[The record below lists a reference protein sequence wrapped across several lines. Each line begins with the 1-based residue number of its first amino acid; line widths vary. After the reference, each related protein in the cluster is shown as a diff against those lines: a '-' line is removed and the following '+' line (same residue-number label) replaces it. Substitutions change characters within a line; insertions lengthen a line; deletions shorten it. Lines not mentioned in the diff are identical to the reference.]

1 MIVIVAWQWLPFATL
16 ILLTALQSLSEEQRE
31 AAEMDGANAVNRF
44 RYIILPHMAR
54 AITIVILIQ
63 TIFLLG
69 IFAEIRVT
77 TGGGPGYASTN
88 IAFLVFRTGILSND
102 IGAGSAGGVVAVI
115 IANIVAIFLMRA
127 VGKNLDA

>member
-1 MIVIVAWQWLPFATL
+1 
-16 ILLTALQSLSEEQRE
+16 
-31 AAEMDGANAVNRF
+31 MDGANFLNRF
-44 RYIILPHMAR
+44 CYIILPHMAR

-88 IAFLVFRTGILSND
+88 LTFLVFRTGVSRID
-102 IGAGSAGGVVAVI
+102 IGGGSAGGVVAVI
-115 IANIVAIFLMRA
+115 LANIVAFFLMRA

>member
-1 MIVIVAWQWLPFATL
+1 
-16 ILLTALQSLSEEQRE
+16 
-31 AAEMDGANAVNRF
+31 MDGAGFISRF
-44 RYIILPHMAR
+44 WYLTLPHMSR

-127 VGKNLDA
+127 ALFRERMTGRGTVPPTVSTLMDAETK